1 MRAFAPA
8 LLLFVAAPLGAG
20 EPDDLVRA
28 SRARWEQSRHGETL
42 KRILPPNIAPG
53 QLPEPNSRGARLTVQ
68 YCVQCHN
75 LVNPAMHHAEK
86 WPRIVERMLPRMQG
100 AGNLGPLMHDLM
112 AGVRNP
118 SGEEQRVLV
127 AYLQKHAQQHV
138 ESAKLPEA
146 ERSLAWQSYTQACAQ
161 CHTVPDPQRHTR
173 TEWPA
178 VVARM
183 ERNMQ
188 WMNRVVGSKANPA
201 EPRYTS
207 ADIVAY
213 LQRHARQ

>member
-1 MRAFAPA
+1 MRAIAAILFLLMVNPA
-8 LLLFVAAPLGAG
+8 CAADAD
-20 EPDDLVRA
+20 EFVRA
-28 SRARWEQSRHGETL
+28 SRARWEQSAHGETL
-42 KRILPPNIAPG
+42 KRILPPNIEPRA
-53 QLPEPNSRGARLTVQ
+53 LPEPNSRGAKLAVQ
-68 YCVQCHN
+68 FCVQCHN

-100 AGNLGPLMHDLM
+100 KGNLGPVMHELM
-112 AGVRNP
+112 AGMRNP
-118 SGEEQRVLV
+118 TGEEQRALV
-127 AYLQKHAQQHV
+127 AYLQKHAQQRI
-138 ESAKLPEA
+138 ESDKLPEA

-201 EPRYTS
+201 EPQCTS

-213 LQRHARQ
+213 LQRHARP